1 MMRGCHEF
9 QRENKGVQRSGAA
22 SECYMS
28 KHRCNI
34 STAAQNTADS
44 GFGGEGCTERGA
56 LPGSEGLG
64 RPSTFYLGIEEETE
78 KG

>member
-1 MMRGCHEF
+1 MRRGCHKF
-9 QRENKGVQRSGAA
+9 QPENRGVQRSGAA

-28 KHRCNI
+28 KHRGSI
-34 STAAQNTADS
+34 ATVAQNTADS
-44 GFGGEGCTERGA
+44 GLGAEGCTERGA